1 MQQVELTDPR
11 INSIIQ
17 KVIRAVKDTLGDR
30 LDKII
35 LFGSYARGDFDAE
48 SDLDICILAN
58 VPREE
63 ETKWRRDIN
72 KRLPGI
78 DLEYDILVSLRVI
91 NNSMFYNHVDVLPFY
106 RNVLQE
112 GMVLDG

>member
-1 MQQVELTDPR
+1 MLQPKIVDPR
-11 INSIIQ
+11 IIAVTQ
-17 KVIRAVKDTLGDR
+17 KVVHAAKDALGDR

-35 LFGSYARGDFDAE
+35 LFGSYVRGDFDFE
-48 SDLDICILAN
+48 SDVDFCILAD

-63 ETKWRRDIN
+63 ATKWRRDIN

-78 DLEYDILVSLRVI
+78 DLEYDILVSLHVI
-91 NNSMFYNHVDVLPFY
+91 NSSMFYSHVDVLPFY

-112 GMVLDG
+112 GVEVNG